1 MFNVKL
7 RCIKFIKLFFRV
19 VMIKS
24 FQFGQG
30 KLSLVILKIRGKG
43 YLMRSFGFVYV
54 KVGRGEVEGKEYVII
69 VNGLFEQKFILWLC

>member
-30 KLSLVILKIRGKG
+30 KLSLVIQRGVFDEK
-43 YLMRSFGFVYV
+43 FWVC
-54 KVGRGEVEGKEYVII
+54 
-69 VNGLFEQKFILWLC
+69 LFESWEGEGGGLGVKICYDSKWVV